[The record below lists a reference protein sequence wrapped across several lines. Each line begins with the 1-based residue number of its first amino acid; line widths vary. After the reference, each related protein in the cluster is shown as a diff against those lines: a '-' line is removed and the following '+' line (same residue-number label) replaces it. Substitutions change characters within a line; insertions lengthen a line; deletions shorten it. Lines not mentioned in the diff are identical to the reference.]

1 MKILFEEYA
10 YRFPYIQEIHLCPYF
25 FFSDD
30 GQEAWIPYVG
40 YYFSQEIND
49 SVFILPKVFLFEGE
63 GDAGNG
69 EIAFGKYRPEDIIN
83 PEGKDNPLMKDGFDN
98 VVFNLSVW
106 LYQAISRYQQRHPY
120 SGIISDAKIQN
131 VISRRGETAETYLDI
146 VLSLL
151 RFGRKHSGLF
161 TYITILNSSG
171 NDRIHWGKT
180 VARVA
185 PTLQGRTPLYMEF
198 INRNRSVNYDEQLVV
213 LFYSVLNYLHSAY
226 RFPFRPV
233 FNYPLLR
240 PDRIASMIETGSGT
254 RQLRAIRRKYFK
266 DELVALW
273 QILYAFFEKAESVA
287 CRNSCDEALLVHN
300 FNMVFED
307 MIDDL
312 IGDDIPEI
320 RSLKDNRD
328 GKRID
333 HIYEDSSLVRG
344 SDIYF
349 IGDSKYYSDS
359 STIHGESVY
368 KQFTYAKN
376 IIQYSMDIFNG
387 KGSYPRNLRYRD
399 ELTEGYN
406 ITPNFFIRGSIRTDS
421 IAGGKFDF
429 QDDCLENEGKALP
442 DNKHFRNRLFDR
454 DTLILQSYNINF
466 LYVLNAY
473 AFGTSDTG
481 FKEKAR
487 RRFRADVISE
497 FNRRYDFY
505 TVTPR
510 KGMGLSD
517 FVSRHFKL
525 LNGKIY
531 RASDADGFVY
541 LALEHDLTSENLK
554 ILDVVGE
561 DAVVERVRL

>member
-106 LYQAISRYQQRHPY
+106 LYQAISRYQRRHPY

-131 VISRRGETAETYLDI
+131 VISRRGEAAETYLDI

-151 RFGRKHSGLF
+151 RFGKKHSGLF

-180 VARVA
+180 VSRVT

-213 LFYSVLNYLHSAY
+213 LFYSVLNYLHS
-226 RFPFRPV
+226 
-233 FNYPLLR
+233 
-240 PDRIASMIETGSGT
+240 
-254 RQLRAIRRKYFK
+254 
-266 DELVALW
+266 
-273 QILYAFFEKAESVA
+273 
-287 CRNSCDEALLVHN
+287 
-300 FNMVFED
+300 
-307 MIDDL
+307 
-312 IGDDIPEI
+312 
-320 RSLKDNRD
+320 
-328 GKRID
+328 
-333 HIYEDSSLVRG
+333 
-344 SDIYF
+344 
-349 IGDSKYYSDS
+349 
-359 STIHGESVY
+359 
-368 KQFTYAKN
+368 
-376 IIQYSMDIFNG
+376 
-387 KGSYPRNLRYRD
+387 LRYRD

-429 QDDCLENEGKALP
+429 KDDCLENEGKALP

-473 AFGTSDTG
+473 AFSSSDTG

-531 RASDADGFVY
+531 RASDTDGFVY
-541 LALEHDLTSENLK
+541 LALEHDLPSENLT
-554 ILDVVGE
+554 ILDVVRE